1 MKGKTSSRVLAA
13 IDGSEY
19 SRKAFQYA
27 CSFARN
33 YEIPLV
39 ILNVIEEYVDI
50 GYSISKQL
58 ERTSKE
64 ILHKS
69 EARAKS
75 LGVKS
80 VNTIQA
86 RGRPADEILKIA
98 DKENIGTIIVGS
110 RGNYGSMENFLLGST
125 SYKLA
130 HYSKRTVII
139 VK

>member
-1 MKGKTSSRVLAA
+1 MKRKTSPHVLVA

-27 CSFARN
+27 CVFARN
-33 YEIPLV
+33 FETPLV
-39 ILNVIEEYVDI
+39 ILNVVEEYVDI
-50 GYSISKQL
+50 GFSISKQL

-64 ILHKS
+64 ILHKY
-69 EARAKS
+69 EAKAKS

-80 VNTIQA
+80 IKTIQA
-86 RGRPADEILKIA
+86 RGRPAEEILKIA
-98 DKENIGTIIVGS
+98 DRENIGTIIIGS
-110 RGNYGSMENFLLGST
+110 RGNYGSSEDFLLGST

-130 HYSKRTVII
+130 HYSKCSVII

>member
-1 MKGKTSSRVLAA
+1 MKSKTSPHVLVA

-27 CSFARN
+27 CVFARN
-33 YEIPLV
+33 FEIPLV
-39 ILNVIEEYVDI
+39 ILNVVEEYVDI

-64 ILHKS
+64 ILHKY
-69 EARAKS
+69 EARAES
-75 LGVKS
+75 IGVKS
-80 VNTIQA
+80 VKTIQT
-86 RGRPADEILKIA
+86 RGRPAEEILKIA
-98 DKENIGTIIVGS
+98 DRENISTIIVGS
-110 RGNYGSMENFLLGST
+110 RGNYGSSQDFLLGST

-130 HYSKRTVII
+130 HYSKCSVII

>member
-1 MKGKTSSRVLAA
+1 MKGKLSPHVLVA

-33 YEIPLV
+33 YQIPLV
-39 ILNVIEEYVDI
+39 ILNVVEEYVDV

-64 ILHKS
+64 ILHKY

-75 LGVKS
+75 LGLKS
-80 VNTIQA
+80 VKTIQA
-86 RGRPADEILKIA
+86 RGYPADEILKVA
-98 DKENIGTIIVGS
+98 DKENIGTIIIGS
-110 RGNYGSMENFLLGST
+110 RGNYDSSENFLLGST
-125 SYKLA
+125 SYKIA